1 MITPDTARS
10 FHSSPGGPRMAGAV
24 IAMVVPGEGLWL
36 GLALHYW
43 GELAVFLA
51 VGALLTGLLT
61 VYLARAGV
69 RRYWLCA
76 ALAPVGAAVFHL
88 AVVLDALL

>member
-1 MITPDTARS
+1 MVCGSAPARTQR
-10 FHSSPGGPRMAGAV
+10 HRPNLTGTGP
-24 IAMVVPGEGLWL
+24 
-36 GLALHYW
+36 
-43 GELAVFLA
+43 AVFLA
-51 VGALLTGLLT
+51 VGALLTVLLT

-88 AVVLDALL
+88 AELFVLDALL